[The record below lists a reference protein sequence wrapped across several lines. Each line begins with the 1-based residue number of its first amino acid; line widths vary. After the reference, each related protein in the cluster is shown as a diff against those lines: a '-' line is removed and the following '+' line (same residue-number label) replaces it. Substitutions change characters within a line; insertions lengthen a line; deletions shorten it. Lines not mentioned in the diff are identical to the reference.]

1 MHDVCQDDIGGV
13 SSRYRSVEHWH
24 GSSGTMMHGV
34 MHAQTCG
41 RMKVDDDDAR
51 VQMSGCVNS
60 VGWVTDMGGGLL
72 GCGKCMEMGNLDV
85 SSTRYNNVQSCVMP
99 TIVA

>member
-1 MHDVCQDDIGGV
+1 
-13 SSRYRSVEHWH
+13 
-24 GSSGTMMHGV
+24 MMHGV

-60 VGWVTDMGGGLL
+60 VGWVTDMGGGLS
-72 GCGKCMEMGNLDV
+72 GRGKCVEMGNPDV
-85 SSTRYNNVQSCVMP
+85 FSARCNRMLELAGHRLTRCFVCSTD
-99 TIVA
+99 